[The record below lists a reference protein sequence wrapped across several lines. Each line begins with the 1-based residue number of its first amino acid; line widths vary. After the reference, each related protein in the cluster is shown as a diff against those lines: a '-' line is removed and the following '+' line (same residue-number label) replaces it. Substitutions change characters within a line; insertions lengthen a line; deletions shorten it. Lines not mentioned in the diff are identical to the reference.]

1 MDLSKF
7 GKDFANKKSMNL
19 TGLAITSEQLKA
31 KKEQKEAST
40 IFDIELTH
48 IKADPNQPRKD
59 FDEEQILELSQDIE
73 LHGLIQPI
81 VVRKAGDEDYFIVAG
96 ERRFRAYQL
105 LGKTTIRAII
115 ADKNWQENEIG
126 YIQVSENLK
135 RADLKFYE
143 LANFIISRIEKGEK
157 QSEIADKLGIQRSET
172 TRYLCWKDAP
182 EEVRAQ
188 KEKFVS
194 IRPFSDFIKIYKEHP
209 TEALEY
215 LSSIEKTITRS
226 DIERFKKSLEEP
238 AQDNEPLPTPDNEFT
253 SFDESNSTSEE
264 SFNQD
269 DANTEDS
276 PFEDFDNRNS
286 FQQSYNNATEQSES
300 IEDNFGSS
308 TDDDVQSESTSKE
321 SFEIPEDTQVAEYFK
336 FPVIEGWIDDNTP
349 VTLLYKRKPS
359 AEGYVIC
366 LERDGNEIEV
376 AAVQFIFGRIVEA
389 K

>member
-31 KKEQKEAST
+31 KKEQKEAYT

-115 ADKNWQENEIG
+115 ADKNWQENDIG

-143 LANFIISRIEKGEK
+143 LADFIISRIEKGEK
-157 QSEIADKLGIQRSET
+157 QTEIADKLGIQRSEI
-172 TRYLCWKDAP
+172 TRYLVWQDVP
-182 EEVRAQ
+182 EDIKNQ
-188 KEKFVS
+188 KEKFGS
-194 IRPFSDFIKIYKEHP
+194 IRPFSDFMKVYKEHP
-209 TEALEY
+209 QESLEY
-215 LSSIEKTITRS
+215 LSTVEKALSRT

-238 AQDNEPLPTPDNEFT
+238 AQDNESLPSSDNEFT
-253 SFDESNSTSEE
+253 SFDESISTSEE
-264 SFNQD
+264 SFTQD
-269 DANTEDS
+269 NANTEDS
-276 PFEDFDNRNS
+276 PFEDFDNSNS
-286 FQQSYNNATEQSES
+286 SQQSYNNAPEQSES
-300 IEDNFGSS
+300 IEDNFESS
-308 TDDDVQSESTSKE
+308 IDDDAQSESTSKE

-336 FPVIEGWIDDNTP
+336 FPVIEGWIDDNKP

-366 LERDGNEIEV
+366 LDRDGNEIEV
-376 AAVQFIFGRIVEA
+376 EAVQFIFERIVEA

>member
-115 ADKNWQENEIG
+115 ADKNWQENDIG

-143 LANFIISRIEKGEK
+143 LADFIISRIDKGEK
-157 QSEIADKLGIQRSET
+157 QSEIADKLGIQRSEI
-172 TRYLCWKDAP
+172 TRYLVWQDVP
-182 EEVRAQ
+182 EDIKNQ
-188 KEKFVS
+188 KEKFGS
-194 IRPFSDFIKIYKEHP
+194 IRPFSDFMKIYKEHP
-209 TEALEY
+209 QESLEF
-215 LSSIEKTITRS
+215 LSTVEKVLSRT

-238 AQDNEPLPTPDNEFT
+238 AQDNEPIPSPNNEFT
-253 SFDESNSTSEE
+253 SFDESNSASEDPFTQGNTS
-264 SFNQD
+264 S
-269 DANTEDS
+269 EDS
-276 PFEDFDNRNS
+276 PFEDFDNSNS
-286 FQQSYNNATEQSES
+286 NQESYNNAPEQSES
-300 IEDNFGSS
+300 IEDNFEP
-308 TDDDVQSESTSKE
+308 TIDDDAQDESTSDK

-366 LERDGNEIEV
+366 LDRDGNEIEV
-376 AAVQFIFGRIVEA
+376 EAVQFIFGRIIEA

>member
-31 KKEQKEAST
+31 KKEQKEAYT

-115 ADKNWQENEIG
+115 ADKNWQENDIG

-143 LANFIISRIEKGEK
+143 LADFIISRIDKGEK
-157 QSEIADKLGIQRSET
+157 QSEIADKLGIQRSEI
-172 TRYLCWKDAP
+172 TRYLVWQDVP
-182 EEVRAQ
+182 EDIKNQ
-188 KEKFVS
+188 KEKFGS
-194 IRPFSDFIKIYKEHP
+194 IRPFSDFMKIYKEHP
-209 TEALEY
+209 QESLEF
-215 LSSIEKTITRS
+215 LSTVEKVLSRT

-238 AQDNEPLPTPDNEFT
+238 AQDNESLPSSDNEFT
-253 SFDESNSTSEE
+253 SFDESISTSEE
-264 SFNQD
+264 SFTQD
-269 DANTEDS
+269 NANTEDS
-276 PFEDFDNRNS
+276 PFEDFDNSNS
-286 FQQSYNNATEQSES
+286 SQQSYNNAPEQSES
-300 IEDNFGSS
+300 IEDNFESS
-308 TDDDVQSESTSKE
+308 IDDDAQSESTSKE

-336 FPVIEGWIDDNTP
+336 FPVIEGWIDDNKP

-366 LERDGNEIEV
+366 LDRDGNEIEV
-376 AAVQFIFGRIVEA
+376 EAVQFIFGRIVEA

>member
-1 MDLSKF
+1 MESKIYKLGDIAEIIVSSIDKKSKDDERMVKLCNFVDVYHNWAITESMVANFMTATANNKNIEKFSLKRVSKDLKMDLSKF

-115 ADKNWQENEIG
+115 ADKNWQENDIG

-143 LANFIISRIEKGEK
+143 
-157 QSEIADKLGIQRSET
+157 
-172 TRYLCWKDAP
+172 
-182 EEVRAQ
+182 EVLLL
-188 KEKFVS
+188 
-194 IRPFSDFIKIYKEHP
+194 I
-209 TEALEY
+209 
-215 LSSIEKTITRS
+215 
-226 DIERFKKSLEEP
+226 
-238 AQDNEPLPTPDNEFT
+238 
-253 SFDESNSTSEE
+253 
-264 SFNQD
+264 
-269 DANTEDS
+269 
-276 PFEDFDNRNS
+276 
-286 FQQSYNNATEQSES
+286 
-300 IEDNFGSS
+300 
-308 TDDDVQSESTSKE
+308 
-321 SFEIPEDTQVAEYFK
+321 FEIRKYCETLMK
-336 FPVIEGWIDDNTP
+336 RMLFPF
-349 VTLLYKRKPS
+349 
-359 AEGYVIC
+359 
-366 LERDGNEIEV
+366 
-376 AAVQFIFGRIVEA
+376 FILNIYRME

>member
-115 ADKNWQENEIG
+115 ADKNWQENDIG

-143 LANFIISRIEKGEK
+143 LADFIISRIEKGEK
-157 QSEIADKLGIQRSET
+157 QTEIADKLGIQRSEI
-172 TRYLCWKDAP
+172 TRYLVWQDVP
-182 EEVRAQ
+182 EDIKNQ
-188 KEKFVS
+188 KEKFGS
-194 IRPFSDFIKIYKEHP
+194 IRPFSDFMKVYKEHP
-209 TEALEY
+209 QESLEY
-215 LSSIEKTITRS
+215 LSTVEKALSRT

-238 AQDNEPLPTPDNEFT
+238 AQDNESLPSSDNEFT
-253 SFDESNSTSEE
+253 SFDESISTSEE
-264 SFNQD
+264 SFTQD
-269 DANTEDS
+269 NANTEDS
-276 PFEDFDNRNS
+276 PFEDFDNSNS
-286 FQQSYNNATEQSES
+286 SQQSYNNAPEQSES
-300 IEDNFGSS
+300 IEDNFESS
-308 TDDDVQSESTSKE
+308 IDDDAQSESTSKE

-366 LERDGNEIEV
+366 LDREGNEIEV
-376 AAVQFIFGRIVEA
+376 EAVQFIFGRIVEA

>member
-81 VVRKAGDEDYFIVAG
+81 VVRKAGDEDFFIVAG

-115 ADKNWQENEIG
+115 ADKNWQENDIG

-143 LANFIISRIEKGEK
+143 LADFIISRIEKGEK
-157 QSEIADKLGIQRSET
+157 Q
-172 TRYLCWKDAP
+172 
-182 EEVRAQ
+182 
-188 KEKFVS
+188 
-194 IRPFSDFIKIYKEHP
+194 
-209 TEALEY
+209 
-215 LSSIEKTITRS
+215 
-226 DIERFKKSLEEP
+226 
-238 AQDNEPLPTPDNEFT
+238 
-253 SFDESNSTSEE
+253 
-264 SFNQD
+264 
-269 DANTEDS
+269 
-276 PFEDFDNRNS
+276 
-286 FQQSYNNATEQSES
+286 
-300 IEDNFGSS
+300 
-308 TDDDVQSESTSKE
+308 
-321 SFEIPEDTQVAEYFK
+321 
-336 FPVIEGWIDDNTP
+336 
-349 VTLLYKRKPS
+349 
-359 AEGYVIC
+359 
-366 LERDGNEIEV
+366 IEV
-376 AAVQFIFGRIVEA
+376 AD

>member
-96 ERRFRAYQL
+96 ERRFRAYLL

-115 ADKNWQENEIG
+115 ADKNWQENDIG

-143 LANFIISRIEKGEK
+143 LADFIISRIEKGEK
-157 QSEIADKLGIQRSET
+157 QIEVADKLGIQKAEIP
-172 TRYLCWKDAP
+172 RYLFWKDVP
-182 EEVRAQ
+182 DEVRAQ
-188 KEKFVS
+188 KEN
-194 IRPFSDFIKIYKEHP
+194 
-209 TEALEY
+209 L
-215 LSSIEKTITRS
+215 
-226 DIERFKKSLEEP
+226 
-238 AQDNEPLPTPDNEFT
+238 
-253 SFDESNSTSEE
+253 
-264 SFNQD
+264 
-269 DANTEDS
+269 
-276 PFEDFDNRNS
+276 
-286 FQQSYNNATEQSES
+286 FQ
-300 IEDNFGSS
+300 
-308 TDDDVQSESTSKE
+308 
-321 SFEIPEDTQVAEYFK
+321 
-336 FPVIEGWIDDNTP
+336 
-349 VTLLYKRKPS
+349 
-359 AEGYVIC
+359 
-366 LERDGNEIEV
+366 
-376 AAVQFIFGRIVEA
+376 
-389 K
+389 